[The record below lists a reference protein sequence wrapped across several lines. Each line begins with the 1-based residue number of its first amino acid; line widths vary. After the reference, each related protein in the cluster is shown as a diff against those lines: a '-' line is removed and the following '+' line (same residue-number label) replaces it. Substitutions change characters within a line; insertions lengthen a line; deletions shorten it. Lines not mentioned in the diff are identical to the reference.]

1 LFYGIILSKG
11 GFKMVLYTVKEVA
24 EMLKMHKQTVHNMVI
39 KGELESIKIGKMRRI
54 TQEQLNRFI
63 SKQK

>member
-1 LFYGIILSKG
+1 
-11 GFKMVLYTVKEVA
+11 MVLYTVKEVA